1 MEVRVMRVVH
11 GIYDGKVVRL
21 LEPIQVENPCRVE
34 VTFLEPTGKDTP
46 ATGEDSLERFI
57 GMWADFTPE
66 EEQIFQT
73 ILEERA
79 SYFTGRELEF
89 GEEDLAQ

>member
-1 MEVRVMRVVH
+1 MRVVH

-21 LEPIQVENPCRVE
+21 LEPVQVENPCRVK
-34 VTFLEPTGKDTP
+34 VTFPEPTGRDTP

-66 EEQIFQT
+66 EEQVFQT

-79 SYFTGRELEF
+79 SYFTGHELEF

>member
-1 MEVRVMRVVH
+1 MQAVY

-21 LEPIQVENPCRVE
+21 LEPIQVENPYRVT
-34 VTFLEPTGKDTP
+34 VTFLEPIERDASTID
-46 ATGEDSLERFI
+46 EDNLERFI

-66 EEQIFQT
+66 EHHVFKT

-79 SYFTGRELEF
+79 SYFAGREIEL
-89 GEEDLAQ
+89 GREESTS

>member
-1 MEVRVMRVVH
+1 MLVVY
-11 GIYDGKVVRL
+11 GIYDGQVVRL
-21 LEPIQVENPCRVE
+21 LEPVQVENPCRVT
-34 VTFLEPTGKDTP
+34 VTFLEPLERDTLT
-46 ATGEDSLERFI
+46 TGEDNLERFI

-66 EEQIFQT
+66 EDQVFQA

-89 GEEDLAQ
+89 GEGDQVLTSFAS